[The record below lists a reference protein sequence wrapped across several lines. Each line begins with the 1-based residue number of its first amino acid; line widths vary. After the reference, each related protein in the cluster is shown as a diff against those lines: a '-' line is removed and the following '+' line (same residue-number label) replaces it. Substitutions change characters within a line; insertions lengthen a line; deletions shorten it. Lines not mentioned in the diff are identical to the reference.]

1 MIDERLIQRC
11 VDNELSAAERS
22 ELLRQLEHDSAGWQ
36 LLACTY
42 MEEQLFAAAVVASEN
57 HEARQFAHAAATP
70 TTRPRHWFYHPLMSV
85 ALSACVAFLLG
96 VLISREVEWN
106 AEQQAALAAAD
117 VSTPA
122 VSAAAMASPAASG
135 PAVAAE
141 ASRDRSPSVA
151 ARSQDPRLTSSAQ
164 VASTQVS
171 EVAAGSATAASE
183 RSAAMRVRLESD
195 GGVWR
200 ELPVVDNETDFAAEF
215 LNFVQSEKQN
225 RAAEHGG
232 RSQIRYIRLP
242 YRDGRVIVVPVEH
255 IFLSPR
261 FH

>member
-11 VDNELSAAERS
+11 VDNELSAPERE
-22 ELLRQLEHDSAGWQ
+22 ELLRQLEQDSDGWQ

-42 MEEQLFAAAVVASEN
+42 MEEQLFAAAVVASDS
-57 HEARQFAHAAATP
+57 HEAQRIAHATQPP
-70 TTRPRHWFYHPLMSV
+70 TARPRHWFYHPLMSV
-85 ALSACVAFLLG
+85 ALSASVAFLLG

-106 AEQQAALAAAD
+106 AEQQAALAAVD
-117 VSTPA
+117 VSSPA
-122 VSAAAMASPAASG
+122 VVADSG
-135 PAVAAE
+135 T
-141 ASRDRSPSVA
+141 DRSATVA
-151 ARSQDPRLTSSAQ
+151 GRAKDQRLPNA
-164 VASTQVS
+164 AQVS
-171 EVAAGSATAASE
+171 EVAAGSGRTSPGAR

-200 ELPVVDNETDFAAEF
+200 ELPVVDNETEFANEF
-215 LNFVQSEKQN
+215 LNFVQSEQQN
-225 RAAEHGG
+225 RASEHGG
-232 RSQIRYIRLP
+232 RSQIRYIRIP

>member
-11 VDNELSAAERS
+11 VDNELSAPERA
-22 ELLRQLEHDSAGWQ
+22 ELLRQLEHDSDGWQ

-42 MEEQLFAAAVVASEN
+42 MEEQLFATAVVASDT
-57 HEARQFAHAAATP
+57 HEVQHIAQAAQPP
-70 TTRPRHWFYHPLMSV
+70 TVRPRHWFYHPLMSV
-85 ALSACVAFLLG
+85 ALSASVAFLLG

-117 VSTPA
+117 VSSPA
-122 VSAAAMASPAASG
+122 V
-135 PAVAAE
+135 VADAGTG
-141 ASRDRSPSVA
+141 RGDSVA
-151 ARSQDPRLTSSAQ
+151 VRANDQRLPNA
-164 VASTQVS
+164 AQVS
-171 EVAAGSATAASE
+171 EVAAGSSNSSRAAGP
-183 RSAAMRVRLESD
+183 SAAMRVRLQSD

-200 ELPVVDNETDFAAEF
+200 ELPVVDNETDFANEF
-215 LNFVQSEKQN
+215 LNFVQSEKQS
-225 RAAEHGG
+225 RASEHGG
-232 RSQIRYIRLP
+232 RSQIRYIRIP